1 VHDIACAVILL
12 LLLLP
17 FLFLLNIIIII
28 INVVNV
34 IAVSSS
40 VSSSHNRDTYQ
51 LPCTWI
57 VLITA
62 GRCVCFSH

>member
-1 VHDIACAVILL
+1 
-12 LLLLP
+12 
-17 FLFLLNIIIII
+17 LNIIIII